1 MLSLGLDAVVER
13 QESDVSPDERSRT
26 AADHTDH
33 LQLLHVVLAEEYWL
47 LREHLPED
55 TSEKQMPSRVT
66 LLQTSE

>member
-13 QESDVSPDERSRT
+13 QEGNVGPDKRSGT
-26 AADHTDH
+26 AADHADH

-55 TSEKQMPSRVT
+55 TSGK
-66 LLQTSE
+66 